1 MLDALGFGL
10 DLSKCVVTGDTEN
23 LPYLSPKSGCAVSRQ
38 AAGEWAD
45 RLLPMPRIVMEK
57 DKNISD
63 VFDGLQVLSYFW
75 LHKVTPAL
83 GVKTM
88 PKARERFIDIM
99 QRHAVV

>member
-1 MLDALGFGL
+1 
-10 DLSKCVVTGDTEN
+10 
-23 LPYLSPKSGCAVSRQ
+23 
-38 AAGEWAD
+38 
-45 RLLPMPRIVMEK
+45 MPRIVIEK

-75 LHKVTPAL
+75 LNKVIPAL